1 MSQSVSV
8 RTDLIYPALLGA
20 GGAVAVLIAGGLT
33 WLSAGLALLLITAGV
48 ALGWMGSAKRA
59 ETSRR
64 HMQRYLSAEQNFGEQ
79 IAPVWAGHIQTSR
92 TQMEQSISALSE
104 QFAEIVDRLDSTVDT
119 ASRTT
124 SDIEDQGNGLVAV
137 FSRSETELNQVLS
150 SQTAAMNSMNVMLEN
165 VEGLNQLTK
174 QLEDM
179 AMDVAKIAAQ
189 TNLLALN
196 AAIEAARAGEL
207 GRGFAVVAQEF
218 RMLSNQSG
226 ETGKR
231 ITQMVGVI
239 SQAIATTCKVAQDS
253 VQAEGS
259 SMQSSEERIKGVLEG
274 FRNIT
279 DALVQS
285 GDLLKQESI
294 SIKTEIGHALVAFQ
308 FQDRVGQIL
317 SQVENNVQRFP
328 QYLAE
333 HEQKCLESGAFEPLD
348 ADAFMAEMK
357 KSYVMSDQ
365 HLTHDTGK
373 VVAAGAK
380 EDDEITF
387 F

>member
-1 MSQSVSV
+1 LSQSVSRHADV
-8 RTDLIYPALLGA
+8 VYPTVLGA
-20 GGAVAVLIAGGLT
+20 AGAVAVLIAGGFN
-33 WLSAGLALLLITAGV
+33 WLSAGLAVVLLLAGI
-48 ALGWMGSAKRA
+48 ALGWIGSARRA
-59 ETSRR
+59 ATNRR
-64 HMQRYLSAEQNFGEQ
+64 HMERYLSAEQNFGAHV
-79 IAPVWAGHIQTSR
+79 APVWAGHIETSR
-92 TQMEQSISALSE
+92 TQMEQSISALSA
-104 QFAEIVDRLDSTVDT
+104 QFAEIVDRLDATVDT

-137 FSRSETELNQVLS
+137 FARSETELNQVLS
-150 SQTAAMNSMNVMLEN
+150 SQTAAMNSMNAMLEN
-165 VEGLNQLTK
+165 VEGLNQFTH

-179 AMDVAKIAAQ
+179 AMEVAKIAAQ

-226 ETGKR
+226 DTGRR
-231 ITQMVGVI
+231 ITAMVGVI
-239 SQAIATTCKVAQDS
+239 SQAISTTCKVAQDS
-253 VQAEGS
+253 VQQEGN
-259 SMQSSEERIKGVLEG
+259 SMQSSDARIKGVLDG

-285 GDLLKQESI
+285 GELLKQESI
-294 SIKTEIGHALVAFQ
+294 SIKTEIGHSLVALQ

-317 SQVENNVQRFP
+317 SQVKSNVEQFP
-328 QYLAE
+328 LYLAE
-333 HEQKCLESGAFEPLD
+333 HQQKCLEAGAFEPLD
-348 ADAFMAEMK
+348 AEGFMAEMK
-357 KSYVMSDQ
+357 KTYVMSDQ

-373 VVAAGAK
+373 VVHAGAQA
-380 EDDEITF
+380 DDEITF

>member
-1 MSQSVSV
+1 LSQSVSRHADV
-8 RTDLIYPALLGA
+8 VYPTVLGA
-20 GGAVAVLIAGGLT
+20 AGAVAVLIAGGFN
-33 WLSAGLALLLITAGV
+33 WLSAGLAVVLLLAGI
-48 ALGWMGSAKRA
+48 ALGWIGSARRA
-59 ETSRR
+59 ATTRR
-64 HMQRYLSAEQNFGEQ
+64 HMERYLSAEQNFGAQ
-79 IAPVWAGHIQTSR
+79 VAPVWAGHIETSR
-92 TQMEQSISALSE
+92 TQMEQSISALSA
-104 QFAEIVDRLDSTVDT
+104 QFAEIVDRLDATVDT

-137 FSRSETELNQVLS
+137 FARSETELNQVLS
-150 SQTAAMNSMNVMLEN
+150 SQTAAMNSMNAMLEN
-165 VEGLNQLTK
+165 VEGLNQFTH

-179 AMDVAKIAAQ
+179 AMEVAKIAAQ

-226 ETGKR
+226 DTGRR
-231 ITQMVGVI
+231 ITAMVGVI
-239 SQAIATTCKVAQDS
+239 SQAITTTCKVAQDS
-253 VQAEGS
+253 VQQEGN
-259 SMQSSEERIKGVLEG
+259 SMQSSDARIKGVLDG

-285 GDLLKQESI
+285 GELLKQESI
-294 SIKTEIGHALVAFQ
+294 SIKTEIGHSLVALQ

-317 SQVENNVQRFP
+317 SQVKSNVEQFP
-328 QYLAE
+328 LYLAE
-333 HEQKCLESGAFEPLD
+333 HQQKCLEAGAFEPLD
-348 ADAFMAEMK
+348 AEGFMAEMK
-357 KSYVMSDQ
+357 KTYVMSDQ

-373 VVAAGAK
+373 VVHAGAQA
-380 EDDEITF
+380 DDEITF

>member
-1 MSQSVSV
+1 VV
-8 RTDLIYPALLGA
+8 YPALLGVA
-20 GGAVAVLIAGGLT
+20 GAVAVLIAGELT
-33 WLSAGLALLLITAGV
+33 WLSGSLAALLILAGFAV
-48 ALGWMGSAKRA
+48 GWIGSAQRA
-59 ETSRR
+59 ATTRR
-64 HMQRYLSAEQNFGEQ
+64 HMERYLSAEQNFGAQ
-79 IAPVWAGHIQTSR
+79 IAPVWAGHIETSR
-92 TQMEQSISALSE
+92 TQMEQSISALSA
-104 QFAEIVDRLDSTVDT
+104 QFAEIVDRLDATVET

-137 FSRSETELNQVLS
+137 FARSETELNQVLA
-150 SQTAAMNSMNVMLEN
+150 SQTAAMNSMNTMLVN
-165 VEGLNQLTK
+165 VEGLNQFTR

-179 AMDVAKIAAQ
+179 AMEVAKIAAQ

-207 GRGFAVVAQEF
+207 GRGFAVVAKEF

-231 ITQMVGVI
+231 ITEMVAVI
-239 SQAIATTCKVAQDS
+239 SQAITATCKAAQDS
-253 VQAEGS
+253 VQEEGS
-259 SMQSSEERIKGVLEG
+259 SMHSSEARIKGVLDG
-274 FRNIT
+274 FRNVT

-294 SIKTEIGHALVAFQ
+294 SIKTEIGHSLVALQ

-317 SQVENNVQRFP
+317 SQVKSNVEQFP
-328 QYLAE
+328 QYLAD
-333 HEQKCLESGAFEPLD
+333 HQQKCLEAGVFEPLD

-357 KSYVMSDQ
+357 KTYVMSDQ

-373 VVAAGAK
+373 VVDAGAK
-380 EDDEITF
+380 PDDEITF

>member
-1 MSQSVSV
+1 MSQSVSRYADV
-8 RTDLIYPALLGA
+8 AYPALLGA
-20 GGAVAVLIAGGLT
+20 AGAAAVLIAGELN
-33 WLSAGLALLLITAGV
+33 WLSASLAALLLLAGFC
-48 ALGWMGSAKRA
+48 LGWFGSARRA
-59 ETSRR
+59 ESTRR
-64 HMQRYLSAEQNFGEQ
+64 HMERYLSAEQNFGAQ
-79 IAPVWAGHIQTSR
+79 IAPVWAGHIETSR

-104 QFAEIVDRLDSTVDT
+104 QFAEIVDRLDATVDT

-137 FSRSETELNQVLS
+137 FARSETDLNQVLS
-150 SQTAAMNSMNVMLEN
+150 SQVAAMDSMNAMLVN
-165 VEGLNQLTK
+165 VEGLNQFTR

-179 AMDVAKIAAQ
+179 AMEVAKIAAQ

-207 GRGFAVVAQEF
+207 GRGFAVVAKEF

-231 ITQMVGVI
+231 ITEMVAVI
-239 SQAIATTCKVAQDS
+239 SQAITATCKSAQDS
-253 VQAEGS
+253 VQLEGN
-259 SMQSSEERIKGVLEG
+259 SMHSSEERIKGVLNG
-274 FRNIT
+274 FRNVT

-285 GDLLKQESI
+285 GDLLREESI
-294 SIKTEIGHALVAFQ
+294 SIKTEIGHSLVALQ

-317 SQVENNVQRFP
+317 SQVKNNVEQFP
-328 QYLAE
+328 LYLAE
-333 HEQKCLESGAFEPLD
+333 HQQKCLAAGAFEPLD

-373 VVAAGAK
+373 VVDAGAK
-380 EDDEITF
+380 ADDEITF

>member
-1 MSQSVSV
+1 MSQSVTHH
-8 RTDLIYPALLGA
+8 TDVIYPALLGA
-20 GGAVAVLIAGGLT
+20 AGAIAVLIAGDLN
-33 WLSAGLALLLITAGV
+33 WLSAGLALLLLMAGF
-48 ALGWMGSAKRA
+48 ALGWLGSTKRA
-59 ETSRR
+59 ETTRR
-64 HMQRYLSAEQNFGEQ
+64 HMERYLSAEQNFGAQ
-79 IAPVWAGHIQTSR
+79 IAPVWAGHIETSR
-92 TQMEQSISALSE
+92 TQMEQSISALSG
-104 QFAEIVDRLDSTVDT
+104 QFAEIVDRLDATVET

-137 FSRSETELNQVLS
+137 FARSETELNQVLS
-150 SQTAAMNSMNVMLEN
+150 TQTAAMASMNAMLEN
-165 VEGLNQLTK
+165 VEGLNQFTK

-207 GRGFAVVAQEF
+207 GRGFAVVAKEF

-231 ITQMVGVI
+231 ITEMVGVI
-239 SQAIATTCKVAQDS
+239 SHAITSTCKAAQDS
-253 VQAEGS
+253 VQMEGS
-259 SMQSSEERIKGVLEG
+259 SMHTSEERIKGVLNG
-274 FRNIT
+274 FRSIT

-294 SIKTEIGHALVAFQ
+294 SIKTEIGHSLVALQ

-317 SQVENNVQRFP
+317 SQVKNNVEQFP
-328 QYLAE
+328 QYLAD
-333 HEQKCLESGAFEPLD
+333 HEQKCLAAGVFEPLD
-348 ADAFMAEMK
+348 AEAFMAEMK

-373 VVAAGAK
+373 VVDAGAK
-380 EDDEITF
+380 DDDEITF

>member
-1 MSQSVSV
+1 LSQGVSHH
-8 RTDLIYPALLGA
+8 TDVVYPALLGA
-20 GGAVAVLIAGGLT
+20 AGAIAVLIAGELS
-33 WLSAGLALLLITAGV
+33 WLSVILAVLLLIAGI
-48 ALGWMGSAKRA
+48 ALGWIGSTRRA
-59 ETSRR
+59 ATTRR
-64 HMQRYLSAEQNFGEQ
+64 HMERYLSAEQNFGAQ
-79 IAPVWAGHIQTSR
+79 IAPVWAGHIETSR
-92 TQMEQSISALSE
+92 TQMEQSISALSG
-104 QFAEIVDRLDSTVDT
+104 QFAEIVDRLDATVDT

-137 FSRSETELNQVLS
+137 FARSETELNQVLS
-150 SQTAAMNSMNVMLEN
+150 TQTAAMASMNAMLEN
-165 VEGLNQLTK
+165 VEGLNQFTK

-207 GRGFAVVAQEF
+207 GRGFAVVAKEF

-226 ETGKR
+226 ETGRR
-231 ITQMVGVI
+231 ITEMVGVI
-239 SQAIATTCKVAQDS
+239 SQAIVGTCKAAQDS
-253 VQAEGS
+253 VQQEGS
-259 SMQSSEERIKGVLEG
+259 SMHTSEERIKGVLDG
-274 FRNIT
+274 FRSIT

-285 GDLLKQESI
+285 GDMLKQESI
-294 SIKTEIGHALVAFQ
+294 SIKSEIGNSLVALQ

-317 SQVENNVQRFP
+317 SQVKNNVEQYP
-328 QYLAE
+328 LYLAE
-333 HEQKCLESGAFEPLD
+333 HQQKCLEAGVFEPLD

-365 HLTHDTGK
+365 HLTHETGK
-373 VVAAGAK
+373 VVDAGAK
-380 EDDEITF
+380 ADDEITF

>member
-1 MSQSVSV
+1 M
-8 RTDLIYPALLGA
+8 GA
-20 GGAVAVLIAGGLT
+20 AGGLSVL
-33 WLSAGLALLLITAGV
+33 LSAGLGWLSLTLTFVLLAAG
-48 ALGWMGSAKRA
+48 LGLGLLGASIRKRR
-59 ETSRR
+59 SRR
-64 HMQRYLSAEQNFGEQ
+64 QMERYLAAEQDFGAQ
-79 IAPVWAGHIQTSR
+79 IAPVWAGHIETSR
-92 TQMEQSISALSE
+92 TQMEQSISALSG

-137 FSRSETELNQVLS
+137 FARSEAELNSVLA
-150 SQTAAMNSMNVMLEN
+150 SQTSAMNSMNAMLEK
-165 VEGLNQLTK
+165 VEGLNQFTK

-179 AMDVAKIAAQ
+179 ALEVAKIAAQ

-207 GRGFAVVAQEF
+207 GRGFAVVAKEF

-226 ETGKR
+226 ETGQR
-231 ITQMVGVI
+231 ITEMVSVI
-239 SQAIATTCKVAQDS
+239 SQAITTTCKVAQDS
-253 VQAEGS
+253 VQQEGS
-259 SMQSSEERIKGVLEG
+259 SMETSEARIKAVLNG

-294 SIKTEIGHALVAFQ
+294 SIKSEIGHSLVALQ

-317 SQVENNVQRFP
+317 SQVKNNVEQFP
-328 QYLAE
+328 GFLAE
-333 HEQKCLESGAFEPLD
+333 HGERCLQTGVFEPID
-348 ADAFMAEMK
+348 AQGFMAEMK

-365 HLTHDTGK
+365 HLTHESGRA
-373 VVAAGAK
+373 VGASEK
-380 EDDEITF
+380 ADDEITF

>member
-1 MSQSVSV
+1 LSQSVSRHADV
-8 RTDLIYPALLGA
+8 VYPTVLGA
-20 GGAVAVLIAGGLT
+20 AGAVAVLIAGGFN
-33 WLSAGLALLLITAGV
+33 WLSAGLAVVLLLAGI
-48 ALGWMGSAKRA
+48 ALGWIGSARRA
-59 ETSRR
+59 ATTRR
-64 HMQRYLSAEQNFGEQ
+64 HMERYLSAEQNFGAQ
-79 IAPVWAGHIQTSR
+79 VAPVWAGHIETSR
-92 TQMEQSISALSE
+92 TQMEQSISALSA
-104 QFAEIVDRLDSTVDT
+104 QFAEIVDRLDATVDT

-137 FSRSETELNQVLS
+137 FARSETELNQVLS
-150 SQTAAMNSMNVMLEN
+150 SQTAAMNSMNAMLEN
-165 VEGLNQLTK
+165 VEGLNQFTH

-179 AMDVAKIAAQ
+179 AMEVAKIAAQ

-226 ETGKR
+226 DTGRR
-231 ITQMVGVI
+231 ITAMVGVI
-239 SQAIATTCKVAQDS
+239 SQAITTTCKVAQDS
-253 VQAEGS
+253 VQQEGN
-259 SMQSSEERIKGVLEG
+259 SMQSSDARIKGVLDG

-285 GDLLKQESI
+285 GELLKQESI
-294 SIKTEIGHALVAFQ
+294 SIKTEIGHSLVALQ

-317 SQVENNVQRFP
+317 SQVKNNVEQFP
-328 QYLAE
+328 QYLAD
-333 HEQKCLESGAFEPLD
+333 HQQKCLEAGVFEPLD

-357 KSYVMSDQ
+357 KTYVMSDQ

-373 VVAAGAK
+373 VVNAGAK
-380 EDDEITF
+380 DDDEITF

>member
-20 GGAVAVLIAGGLT
+20 GGAVAVLIAGGLN
-33 WLSAGLALLLITAGV
+33 WLSAGLALLLLVAGV
-48 ALGWMGSAKRA
+48 AIGWLGSAKRA
-59 ETSRR
+59 ATSRR
-64 HMQRYLSAEQNFGEQ
+64 HMERYLTAEQNFGAQ
-79 IAPVWAGHIQTSR
+79 IAPVWAGHIETSR

-104 QFAEIVDRLDSTVDT
+104 QFAEIVDRLDATVDT

-137 FSRSETELNQVLS
+137 FARSETELNQVLS
-150 SQTAAMNSMNVMLEN
+150 SQTAAMNSMNAMLEN
-165 VEGLNQLTK
+165 VEGLNQFTK

-179 AMDVAKIAAQ
+179 ALDVAKIAAQ

-239 SQAIATTCKVAQDS
+239 SQAIATTSKVAQDS
-253 VQAEGS
+253 VQEEGN
-259 SMQSSEERIKGVLEG
+259 SMHSSEERIKGVLEG

-333 HEQKCLESGAFEPLD
+333 HEQKCLESGTFEPLD
-348 ADAFMAEMK
+348 AEAFMAEMK
-357 KSYVMSDQ
+357 KTYVMSDQ

-380 EDDEITF
+380 DEDEITF

>member
-1 MSQSVSV
+1 MSQSVT
-8 RTDLIYPALLGA
+8 RHTDVIYPALLGA
-20 GGAVAVLIAGGLT
+20 AGAIAVLIAGDLN
-33 WLSAGLALLLITAGV
+33 WLSAGLAVLLLFAGF
-48 ALGWMGSAKRA
+48 ALGWLGSTRRA
-59 ETSRR
+59 VTTRR
-64 HMQRYLSAEQNFGEQ
+64 HMERYLSAEQNFGAQ
-79 IAPVWAGHIQTSR
+79 IAPVWAGHIETSR
-92 TQMEQSISALSE
+92 TQMEQSISALSG
-104 QFAEIVDRLDSTVDT
+104 QFAEIVDRLDATVDT

-137 FSRSETELNQVLS
+137 FARSETELNQVLS
-150 SQTAAMNSMNVMLEN
+150 TQTAAMASMNAMLEN
-165 VEGLNQLTK
+165 VEGLNQFTK

-207 GRGFAVVAQEF
+207 GRGFAVVAKEF

-231 ITQMVGVI
+231 ITEMVGVI
-239 SQAIATTCKVAQDS
+239 SQAITNTCKVAQDS
-253 VQAEGS
+253 VKQEGS
-259 SMQSSEERIKGVLEG
+259 SMQSSEERIKGVLDG
-274 FRNIT
+274 FRSIT

-285 GDLLKQESI
+285 GELLKQESI
-294 SIKTEIGHALVAFQ
+294 SIKTEIGHSLVALQ

-317 SQVENNVQRFP
+317 SQVKNNVEQFP
-328 QYLAE
+328 QYLAD
-333 HEQKCLESGAFEPLD
+333 HEQKCLAAGAFEPLD
-348 ADAFMAEMK
+348 AEAFMAEMK

-365 HLTHDTGK
+365 HQTHDSGK
-373 VVAAGAK
+373 VVDAGAK
-380 EDDEITF
+380 ADDEITF